1 MESVIFLVIGVVLG
15 IILGYFISNSKKTG
29 AEGRMAVL
37 EDSVKRAEAENRL
50 LQEKLEKERADFSRD
65 IRMMEAQK
73 GKFEESSKRVPFLE
87 EELTNIRETVKNLTA
102 ENKALTE
109 RYNSEKESMETR
121 LKELKDARD
130 ALTKEFENIANKIFE
145 DKNRT
150 FSDQSRQNLEALL
163 KPFKENIN
171 EFKTR
176 VESIYTE
183 ETKDR
188 ASLKTE
194 LQTLLEMNKQLSE
207 GAQNLTEALKGDNKV
222 LGDWGE
228 VILERILETSG
239 LEKGREYQ
247 TQFSTT
253 DSEGTIYRP
262 DAVIFLPGNKQIV
275 VDAKTSLKAYE
286 AYYSTDDPNDKEYF
300 LQEHIKSVRAHIK
313 SLSEKDYTRLEGI
326 NSLDYVLMFIPIE
339 PAFSL
344 LMKEAKEI
352 YNEAFEK
359 NIILVTQ
366 TTLFVTLKTIQN
378 IWKTEKRN
386 ENAILIAARVREFL
400 KKFEGFVATFE
411 DVGKALGRAQ
421 ANYDKAEGQLRAGK
435 GNLLRRGSE
444 IAKLGGFKVNALP
457 DYSEDE
463 GTPLFNDEPNKAVPE
478 GGTDNTA
485 PEDGP

>member
-262 DAVIFLPGNKQIV
+262 DAVIFCPG
-275 VDAKTSLKAYE
+275 TS
-286 AYYSTDDPNDKEYF
+286 
-300 LQEHIKSVRAHIK
+300 
-313 SLSEKDYTRLEGI
+313 
-326 NSLDYVLMFIPIE
+326 
-339 PAFSL
+339 
-344 LMKEAKEI
+344 
-352 YNEAFEK
+352 
-359 NIILVTQ
+359 
-366 TTLFVTLKTIQN
+366 
-378 IWKTEKRN
+378 
-386 ENAILIAARVREFL
+386 
-400 KKFEGFVATFE
+400 
-411 DVGKALGRAQ
+411 
-421 ANYDKAEGQLRAGK
+421 
-435 GNLLRRGSE
+435 
-444 IAKLGGFKVNALP
+444 KLC
-457 DYSEDE
+457 
-463 GTPLFNDEPNKAVPE
+463 
-478 GGTDNTA
+478 
-485 PEDGP
+485 

>member
-1 MESVIFLVIGVVLG
+1 M
-15 IILGYFISNSKKTG
+15 
-29 AEGRMAVL
+29 
-37 EDSVKRAEAENRL
+37 RL
-50 LQEKLEKERADFSRD
+50 FS
-65 IRMMEAQK
+65 A
-73 GKFEESSKRVPFLE
+73 
-87 EELTNIRETVKNLTA
+87 REQ
-102 ENKALTE
+102 
-109 RYNSEKESMETR
+109 
-121 LKELKDARD
+121 
-130 ALTKEFENIANKIFE
+130 ANC
-145 DKNRT
+145 
-150 FSDQSRQNLEALL
+150 
-163 KPFKENIN
+163 
-171 EFKTR
+171 
-176 VESIYTE
+176 
-183 ETKDR
+183 
-188 ASLKTE
+188 
-194 LQTLLEMNKQLSE
+194 
-207 GAQNLTEALKGDNKV
+207 
-222 LGDWGE
+222 
-228 VILERILETSG
+228 
-239 LEKGREYQ
+239 
-247 TQFSTT
+247 
-253 DSEGTIYRP
+253 
-262 DAVIFLPGNKQIV
+262 

-386 ENAILIAARVREFL
+386 ENAILIAARVQEFL

-463 GTPLFNDEPNKAVPE
+463 STPLFNEEPDKAVPE